1 VPRTAPTGQ
10 LVVPDDMLQPSHDDL
25 CRCMKLSQRQ
35 AASFSRPRSACRCY
49 HGRRERPLEQR
60 RTSGVRTPKSSRVRR
75 SPIRAKIIRFWHAER
90 RESTQT
96 QSSMSNSVL
105 FKIALRHLPALHA
118 CNLPLV
124 DLPFPPKSMSAALRG
139 TDVPKPNDFGTDG
152 RPVHSARFGCP
163 YSAGPPLLQ
172 RSLSG
177 PPPTRRTGNALVKA
191 AGIP

>member
-75 SPIRAKIIRFWHAER
+75 SPIRAKIIRFWHIGA
-90 RESTQT
+90 S
-96 QSSMSNSVL
+96 QSGGNQHKL
-105 FKIALRHLPALHA
+105 
-118 CNLPLV
+118 NLLCPTASFL
-124 DLPFPPKSMSAALRG
+124 KS
-139 TDVPKPNDFGTDG
+139 P
-152 RPVHSARFGCP
+152 
-163 YSAGPPLLQ
+163 
-172 RSLSG
+172 
-177 PPPTRRTGNALVKA
+177 
-191 AGIP
+191 